1 MCEANR
7 FSFSNLFLL
16 VGTNPLPDFVVTEYF
31 LKNNPA
37 LTDIHLI
44 YSEKTNTQSGTK
56 DYADALREIIRARH
70 NNRNLSFHLIPLSDV
85 ALPSQIKADLR
96 KELDKKSSVNI
107 EAHLNYTGGTKAMGI
122 HVYQFLREVFNTRI
136 SFSYFDARTFQ
147 IVSDDKDRITGD
159 LRKEIKINVDEL
171 IKLHGF
177 ERTGGGKDNIDF
189 SKAISVFKDL
199 VDNDRLDEYFKNYK
213 RELFV
218 KKEGKENLICK
229 LNEVSDNLKNHK
241 AEGEFLSVVLSMP
254 TEYQLF
260 NQKGVFVEPKANK
273 QLEKAIKFLDGG
285 WLELYVF
292 EVLKNC
298 FKEGSPENQK
308 IFWGDSNDSVSLELN
323 LEIKKS
329 DWTGNQKF
337 ELDVVIINGYQLIGI
352 SCTTSEKR
360 HICKSKGFEIFMRT
374 RQIGGEEAKAVLIT
388 RLSDDN
394 VMSIEKELQL
404 DTGSGDN
411 LIVLGKRDLK
421 SDIICEKIQEE
432 LIK

>member
-1 MCEANR
+1 MGDTNR
-7 FSFSNLFLL
+7 FSFGNLFLL
-16 VGTNPLPDFVVTEYF
+16 VGTNPLPDLVVTEYF
-31 LKNNPA
+31 LKNAPA
-37 LTDIHLI
+37 LTRIHLI
-44 YSEKTNTQSGTK
+44 YSETNTQSGTK

-70 NNRNLSFHLIPLSDV
+70 NNRELSFHLIPLSDV

-96 KELDKKSSVNI
+96 KGLDKNYT

-122 HVYQFLREVFNTRI
+122 HVYQFLREVFDNRI
-136 SFSYFDARTFQ
+136 SFSYLDARTFQ

-189 SKAISVFKDL
+189 SKAISVFKNL
-199 VDNDRLDEYFKNYK
+199 IDNHRLDEYFKNYP

-218 KKEGKENLICK
+218 YKYKKDGKENLICK
-229 LNEVSDNLKNHK
+229 LKHISDDLRKHK
-241 AEGEFLSVVLSMP
+241 ADGEFLSVVRVMP
-254 TEYQLF
+254 EGYQLF
-260 NQKGVFVEPKANK
+260 DENGSFIQPESNNK
-273 QLEKAIKFLDGG
+273 LEKAVKFLDGG
-285 WLELYVF
+285 WLELYVY

-298 FKEGSPENQK
+298 FRDNGNISC
-308 IFWGDSNDSVSLELN
+308 ELN
-323 LEIKKS
+323 LESKRF

-360 HICKSKGFEIFMRT
+360 HIGKSKGFEIFMRT
-374 RQIGGEEAKAVLIT
+374 RQIGGEEAKAVLVT

-394 VMSIEKELQL
+394 VMSLENELQI
-404 DTGSGDN
+404 DTGSGEN
-411 LIVLGKRDLK
+411 LIVLGKKDLK
-421 SDIICEKIQEE
+421 GDIICEKIQDI
-432 LIK
+432 IK